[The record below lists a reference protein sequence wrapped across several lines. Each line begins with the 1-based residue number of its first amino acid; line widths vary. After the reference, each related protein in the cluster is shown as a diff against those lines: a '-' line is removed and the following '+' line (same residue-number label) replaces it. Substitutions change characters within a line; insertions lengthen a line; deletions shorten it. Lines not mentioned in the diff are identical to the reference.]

1 MVKGERGSGMRMVKG
16 ERKWNEGG
24 EGRECGERASRPF
37 L

>member
-1 MVKGERGSGMRMVKG
+1 MVKGEK
-16 ERKWNEGG
+16 KWNEGG